1 MSIIKEKENK
11 LKHLQILS
19 GLSLLTYWL
28 NNYIFELLK
37 YAVISVF
44 SYIILIIFNFEEKYL
59 IVLYI
64 LYGPAMISFTYC
76 VSYFIEKEGQGQTIA
91 LLINLLF
98 GTLGSSAI
106 LILRTNEDAKNIGKI
121 LSIFFRIIPS
131 FCMSYGYNELISKN
145 SLYVIDNHID
155 EINNQDYIV
164 NISKMILSF

>member
-76 VSYFIEKEGQGQTIA
+76 ISYFIEK
-91 LLINLLF
+91 
-98 GTLGSSAI
+98 
-106 LILRTNEDAKNIGKI
+106 
-121 LSIFFRIIPS
+121 FF
-131 FCMSYGYNELISKN
+131 L
-145 SLYVIDNHID
+145 
-155 EINNQDYIV
+155 
-164 NISKMILSF
+164 